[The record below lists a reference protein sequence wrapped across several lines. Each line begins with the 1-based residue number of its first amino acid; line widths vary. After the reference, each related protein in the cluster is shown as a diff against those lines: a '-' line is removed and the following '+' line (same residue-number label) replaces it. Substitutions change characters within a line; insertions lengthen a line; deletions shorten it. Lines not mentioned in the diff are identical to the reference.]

1 MKLLKKISLLVI
13 ATALATGITS
23 CGSNDDPIDPDTPHT
38 DGTLTESITQRSCS
52 LAEGAEVDA
61 SSVTVITLEYNTTV
75 SVSSTVAITLNG
87 NKVSAQKNA
96 QTAMKIDIP
105 VTLEQGKAYTLSV
118 PSGAILATTDA
129 TRTAK
134 AFTLNFKT
142 SAAPESGAYDELCDA
157 SATNEAKQLYS
168 YLLSV
173 YGKKT
178 ISSVIANVNWNHQ
191 EADKI
196 FNATGKYPAFNCYDF
211 IHSYVPTNNWINY
224 NDIKPVTEWV
234 DAGGLV
240 QLMWHFNVPRSETT
254 VVKSDGSGVTC
265 TPSETTFKAANALK
279 EGTWENKWFYTEMDK
294 VADVIL
300 KLQERNIAALWRPF
314 HEGAGNA
321 TLKTAAS
328 WGKAWFW
335 WGYDGADTYKKLW
348 VAMYEHFQKR
358 GIHNLIWVWTTQ
370 NYNGNSQQYN
380 ADTDW
385 YPGAQYV
392 DIVGRDLYG
401 YNASQNATEYRE
413 ITSRYPR
420 KMVTLAECGNESNN
434 KVPFSDVSA
443 FWQSG
448 AKWLYFMPWYGSSM
462 PNNTWWK
469 NALSSDAVIT
479 RDQVKM

>member
-1 MKLLKKISLLVI
+1 MINFKTLFVLFVAVLF
-13 ATALATGITS
+13 TS
-23 CGSNDDPIDPDTPHT
+23 CGSSDDPQPDTPS
-38 DGTLTESITQRSCS
+38 GNTLSETITQRSCS

-61 SSVTVITLEYNTTV
+61 TELSVITIEYNTTV
-75 SVSSTVAITLNG
+75 SISSTVAITLNG
-87 NKVSAQKNA
+87 TKVDARKNA

-118 PSGAILATTDA
+118 PAGAILSTADSK
-129 TRTAK
+129 RTAP

-142 SAAPESGAYDELCDA
+142 TAAPDFASVDELCDV
-157 SATNEAKQLYS
+157 SATTEARQLYD
-168 YLLSV
+168 YLRSV
-173 YGKKT
+173 YGRKT

-196 FNATGKYPAFNCYDF
+196 FKATGKYPAFNCYDF

-224 NDIKPVTEWV
+224 NDITPVTEWV

-240 QLMWHFNVPRSETT
+240 QLMWHFNVPRSEST

-279 EGTWENKWFYTEMDK
+279 EGTWENKWFYSEMDK
-294 VADVIL
+294 VADVLL
-300 KLQERNIAALWRPF
+300 KLQQRKIAAIWRPF

-321 TLKTAAS
+321 TLKSGAS

-335 WGYDGADTYKKLW
+335 WGYEGAEVYKQLW
-348 VAMYEHFQKR
+348 HAMYDHFQRK

-370 NYNGNSQQYN
+370 NYNGSSQQYN

-385 YPGAQYV
+385 FPGDDCV
-392 DIVGRDLYG
+392 DIIGRDLYG
-401 YNASQNATEYRE
+401 YSAAQNATEFRE
-413 ITSRYPR
+413 ITARYPR
-420 KMVTLAECGNESNN
+420 KMVTLAECGNESNSN
-434 KVPFSDVSA
+434 TSFSDVAA
-443 FWQSG
+443 FWKGG
-448 AKWLYFMPWYGSSM
+448 ARWLYFMPWYGTSM
-462 PNNTWWK
+462 PDATWWK
-469 NALSSDAVIT
+469 NAFASPDVIT